1 MHSLYV
7 KNFCDWWILCYFL
20 RIAAVKTWSSIQS
33 RNCFF
38 YFSNNTFKT
47 CWDELKTSRNIN
59 IKYIFH
65 FEAYFHELDTFQTS
79 CLNAFKPK
87 LLKILHTNQF
97 QASWSSDFL
106 FRGLSIE
113 NQNLKNGRI
122 LVIMGEIWSFENIFG
137 FYNFRTLDTIR
148 FVALFKS

>member
-7 KNFCDWWILCYFL
+7 KNFCDRWILCYFL

-113 NQNLKNGRI
+113 NQK
-122 LVIMGEIWSFENIFG
+122 FENWANIGHHGRNLILWEHFWILQFSHPG
-137 FYNFRTLDTIR
+137 HNKICCFI
-148 FVALFKS
+148 